1 MLSFPMSSSSHT
13 SLPAPTLAPHNHKN
27 LRPIISPA
35 TPLESTFPQV
45 FIPISLKSLG
55 ISVYKK
61 TGGGAL
67 LLLTRFPTRK
77 SVLTSVARKDPS
89 PRATTGG
96 SHLVG
101 RELSSRPTIPFAA
114 GLAPPCQA
122 FPHSTFNFRLS
133 TVSHKLQHKGGPA
146 SPIRHDDPLQ
156 YCDFNFQLS
165 TFNRHNSTPP
175 HPKGG
180 ATTESANN
188 AKIDSY
194 PGGDSVSTEAVAA
207 RRHAGTHLPVTWWK
221 LEMPTTTWHLLL
233 N

>member
-1 MLSFPMSSSSHT
+1 MRIHAI
-13 SLPAPTLAPHNHKN
+13 LPH
-27 LRPIISPA
+27 
-35 TPLESTFPQV
+35 V
-45 FIPISLKSLG
+45 FIVAHLSACPHPGTSQPQKLASYNIPRNPFGINISASVHSNQLKVSWNQRLQ
-55 ISVYKK
+55 K

-89 PRATTGG
+89 PSATTGG

-175 HPKGG
+175 
-180 ATTESANN
+180 
-188 AKIDSY
+188 D
-194 PGGDSVSTEAVAA
+194 
-207 RRHAGTHLPVTWWK
+207 RRSNHRIC
-221 LEMPTTTWHLLL
+221 
-233 N
+233 